1 MKRTTARETVFKMLF
16 QSEFYPQDEVAP
28 VYDRY
33 VADYPDGA
41 AEEENPVDEA
51 APEELAA
58 VRERAEAV
66 LARRAEIDAILSEA
80 MEGWKLGRLGTV
92 ERNIL
97 RLAVYEIKFDDE
109 VPVRVA
115 ANEAV
120 ELARKF
126 GGEESPGFVNG
137 VLGRVI
143 RKDETIDAG

>member
-1 MKRTTARETVFKMLF
+1 MKRSTVRETVFKMLF
-16 QSEFYPQDEVAP
+16 QSEFYPQDEVPP

-33 VADYPDGA
+33 VEDYPDGA
-41 AEEENPVDEA
+41 AEEEDPVEEA
-51 APEELAA
+51 TPEELAA
-58 VRERAEAV
+58 VRARAEAV
-66 LARRAEIDAILSEA
+66 LARRDEIDAILADA

-97 RLAVYEIKFDDE
+97 RLAVYEIRFDDE

-120 ELARKF
+120 ELAKKY
-126 GGEESPGFVNG
+126 GGDEAPAFVNG

-143 RKDETIDAG
+143 RKEETTDAG